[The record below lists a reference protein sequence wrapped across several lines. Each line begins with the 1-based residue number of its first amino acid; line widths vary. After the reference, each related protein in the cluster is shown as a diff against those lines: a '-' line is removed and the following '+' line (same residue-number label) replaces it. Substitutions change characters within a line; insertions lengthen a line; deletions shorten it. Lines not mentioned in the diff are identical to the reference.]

1 MHPQTRSVKSPLGHL
16 HCQQQQQQQQ
26 LMDGHPMPNFTKMQ
40 TSPNL
45 SKSVASWISVRYFPH
60 LIPPFSFF
68 FSKKILGANKQT
80 YKLIISHQDRNHLC
94 KIPVTHDFPA
104 NPFRCDTTPSLL
116 SIHQTHAIVAI
127 TLQYLSRAPSP
138 VSNQLWLRHVAK
150 RERELACKGR
160 KQSGGGEVFCSSEF
174 LDTLLVLV
182 TLEVSFLFFLFT

>member
-1 MHPQTRSVKSPLGHL
+1 M
-16 HCQQQQQQQQ
+16 QQ
-26 LMDGHPMPNFTKMQ
+26 
-40 TSPNL
+40 
-45 SKSVASWISVRYFPH
+45 
-60 LIPPFSFF
+60 
-68 FSKKILGANKQT
+68 QT
-80 YKLIISHQDRNHLC
+80 YKLIIPHQDRNQLC

-127 TLQYLSRAPSP
+127 TLQCLSRAPSP

-182 TLEVSFLFFLFT
+182 TLEVSFFLFFFFFFTYFWDIILPKVPLFISSDYYYT